1 LRTKRAMRMTTWHLR
16 CPLPRRRQKNKLV
29 ELKRTLENLKE
40 QVLSEAGA
48 K

>member
-1 LRTKRAMRMTTWHLR
+1 MASALSPAKKEA
-16 CPLPRRRQKNKLV
+16 KNKLV